1 MSLDALP
8 IEVRESAL
16 TDSQKKILNVFFT
29 YDTLD
34 YTNENGSFYLTNER
48 LRNEAGIGSKQTVQ
62 SVLSFLINNDFIE
75 RKAGGRTNNGSVAS
89 TYILHSEVVVS
100 WCKDKKIKKIKGT
113 PSKGTPSKGTPSKG
127 TPNNKCTNDKCT
139 NEMLKKLEENALEI
153 SLLRKEISELKELI
167 KGTPSKGTPNNKCTT
182 DIDIDK
188 EIDIN
193 RSDIYTCN
201 LKDSNEIEIRSSK
214 VSNISDGESTPKEN
228 EELKNEDMQQFTAEE
243 VKALNEYYGREWKE
257 LQEVRES
264 ESMKHKGEY
273 VELSKKINNF
283 NELFRSYYDSKN
295 INTFTERERQLW
307 SLKSQIEEK
316 ATHLRLSDKQIDYIL
331 SLEVTLQKAMAGK
344 KKFKEKVLKSQTVK
358 VEQQAQPM
366 ENVTSNRE
374 IISRQQERPCRVQSA
389 DGDLSDEI
397 NKLFI

>member
-100 WCKDKKIKKIKGT
+100 WCKDNKIKKI
-113 PSKGTPSKGTPSKG
+113 KGTPSKG

-374 IISRQQERPCRVQSA
+374 NVSSRQERPCRVQSA

>member
-1 MSLDALP
+1 MQTKQIDLEALP
-8 IEVRESAL
+8 IEVKESRL
-16 TDSQKKILNVFFT
+16 TDTQKKVLNVFYT
-29 YDTLD
+29 YNTLD
-34 YTNENGSFYLTNER
+34 RTNENGSFFIDNITLK
-48 LRNEAGIGSKQTVQ
+48 NEAAVSGDTLQRT
-62 SVLSFLINNDFIE
+62 LSFLITNKFID
-75 RKAGGRTNNGSVAS
+75 RIAGSRTKENGSVAS
-89 TYILHSEVVVS
+89 TYVLHIDVVNE
-100 WCKDKKIKKIKGT
+100 WCKQNKKTKKNKGVDV
-113 PSKGTPSKGTPSKG
+113 KGLMFD
-127 TPNNKCTNDKCT
+127 NQTNHQT
-139 NEMLKKLEENALEI
+139 NENA
-153 SLLRKEISELKELI
+153 ELKSEIEVLKAQNKELSDKLDKMMGLMMGLIQGFDVKGLMMENI
-167 KGTPSKGTPNNKCTT
+167 KHQTT
-182 DIDIDK
+182 DIDIDSDIEK
-188 EIDIN
+188 DLIN
-193 RSDIYTCN
+193 RSDNTCSLN
-201 LKDSNEIEIRSSK
+201 DSNEIETRS
-214 VSNISDGESTPKEN
+214 ISDGEN

-374 IISRQQERPCRVQSA
+374 NVSSRQERPCRVQSA